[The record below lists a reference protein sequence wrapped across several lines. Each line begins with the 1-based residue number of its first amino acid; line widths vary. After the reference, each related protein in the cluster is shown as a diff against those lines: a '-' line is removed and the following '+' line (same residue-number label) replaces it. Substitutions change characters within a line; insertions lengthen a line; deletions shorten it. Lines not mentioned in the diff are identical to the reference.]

1 MKNAALVLL
10 FMSISL
16 HLYSQVV
23 DYSRFSGIKVKSN
36 FTVRLETPYFK
47 SYGAPG
53 FQEYVKINL
62 FNATSF
68 AEGPE
73 SIVWALYTANSDQA
87 LKRLFKQG
95 SKIELRSFKR
105 PSRAIDTAR
114 NFLVLRHKLTFN
126 MSEGELSIIKYT
138 QFADSLAVS
147 DFAIQVLR
155 TNERFQGVKLDE
167 YRDIEFALL
176 NISAEEFW
184 ALHRRE
190 QQQPNKIISETV
202 LSQVKDEEGVL
213 NLSKLS
219 DIIQERVRQ
228 GKKNFLD

>member
-1 MKNAALVLL
+1 
-10 FMSISL
+10 
-16 HLYSQVV
+16 
-23 DYSRFSGIKVKSN
+23 
-36 FTVRLETPYFK
+36 
-47 SYGAPG
+47 
-53 FQEYVKINL
+53 
-62 FNATSF
+62 
-68 AEGPE
+68 
-73 SIVWALYTANSDQA
+73 
-87 LKRLFKQG
+87 
-95 SKIELRSFKR
+95 
-105 PSRAIDTAR
+105 
-114 NFLVLRHKLTFN
+114 

-155 TNERFQGVKLDE
+155 TNERFQGVRLDK

-176 NISAEEFW
+176 HISAEEFW

-228 GKKNFLD
+228 GKKNLLD